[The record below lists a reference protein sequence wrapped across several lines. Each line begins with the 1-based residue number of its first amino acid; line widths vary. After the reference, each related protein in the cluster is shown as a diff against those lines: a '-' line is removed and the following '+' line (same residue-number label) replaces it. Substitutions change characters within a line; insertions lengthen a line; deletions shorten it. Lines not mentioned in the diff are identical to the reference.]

1 MIISK
6 YDYNRLDKY
15 SKNQIKYQLILDLV
29 PEIAKSYF
37 LKRFNFNLSYSQA
50 AILLG
55 LGLQYKTLEAL
66 QEELNIPLNQ
76 ILAMFNKS
84 IKKVTNYIKGIYEK
98 DFEKDSKLI
107 DKVLFSIIQ
116 VKLPCNQISST
127 LKDDVAE
134 EEQKTLA
141 KNQREKSN
149 FIKEN
154 INLLGGSKKRSR
166 EEHSELDDELKSSM
180 KIDKNNGKA

>member
-107 DKVLFSIIQ
+107 DKVLFSII
-116 VKLPCNQISST
+116 
-127 LKDDVAE
+127 
-134 EEQKTLA
+134 
-141 KNQREKSN
+141 
-149 FIKEN
+149 
-154 INLLGGSKKRSR
+154 
-166 EEHSELDDELKSSM
+166 
-180 KIDKNNGKA
+180 